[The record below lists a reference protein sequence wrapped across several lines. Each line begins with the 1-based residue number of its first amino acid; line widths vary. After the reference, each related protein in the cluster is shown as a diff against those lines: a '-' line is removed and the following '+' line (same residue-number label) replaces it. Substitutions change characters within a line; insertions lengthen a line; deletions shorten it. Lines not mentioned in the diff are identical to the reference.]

1 MKMKNKD
8 KVRVYDFI
16 ESLGTLEFI
25 YYLLMIELFDYKP
38 KPLQKKVWRFL
49 NEKRQTKLH

>member
-1 MKMKNKD
+1 MTQKEKS
-8 KVRVYDFI
+8 RVYDFI
-16 ESLGTLEFI
+16 ESLGTFEFI
-25 YYLLMIELFDYKP
+25 YYLLSIKLFDYKP